1 MRLIVLVNV
10 IFGILEDS
18 VITTITT
25 RLHLHEPPR
34 TAMPQS
40 PKSPIA
46 NHPPSNHLAAHS
58 PGHHYHGGGSFFSD
72 SLLPCAPR
80 LPSTLHPD
88 MVRSAQSPIIL
99 AGGGVRIFFTAW
111 VPTLGTCPSPSPS
124 AHRLLRRLGSA
135 RRGGERGGG
144 TLYLTPT
151 AQEGICPLLL
161 SELADPQLASNRKLH
176 DELLHRRPQRDRL
189 HRGRHLRHGTPWEEC
204 ILVSC
209 RHSAPL
215 RSKQGVH
222 VAQRQQQQH
231 QQQDLQ

>member
-1 MRLIVLVNV
+1 MGSNAWDLPI
-10 IFGILEDS
+10 S
-18 VITTITT
+18 ITVYT
-25 RLHLHEPPR
+25 
-34 TAMPQS
+34 
-40 PKSPIA
+40 
-46 NHPPSNHLAAHS
+46 N
-58 PGHHYHGGGSFFSD
+58 
-72 SLLPCAPR
+72 
-80 LPSTLHPD
+80 
-88 MVRSAQSPIIL
+88 
-99 AGGGVRIFFTAW
+99 
-111 VPTLGTCPSPSPS
+111 
-124 AHRLLRRLGSA
+124 RLLRRLGSA

-215 RSKQGVH
+215 RSKQGG
-222 VAQRQQQQH
+222 ARRPTTAATASTAGPPASPATARS
-231 QQQDLQ
+231 LASSPC